1 MSRDICI
8 KLEVDAKAVDSD
20 EILRGKAITQVDTVL
35 RMIGEFTAERL
46 WDQIAS
52 TLVDSVS
59 QKMAFMSE
67 AGDDMVENTPA
78 KHRAEVEDSIFEQLR
93 MQRADKVARN

>member
-1 MSRDICI
+1 MSRDIRI
-8 KLEVDAKAVDSD
+8 KLEVDARAADSD
-20 EILRGKAITQVDTVL
+20 EVLRGKAVAQVDTVL
-35 RMIGEFTAERL
+35 RMIGELTAERL

-52 TLVDSVS
+52 SLVDSIS
-59 QKMAFMSE
+59 QKMAFVSE

-93 MQRADKVARN
+93 TQRTDKVARN